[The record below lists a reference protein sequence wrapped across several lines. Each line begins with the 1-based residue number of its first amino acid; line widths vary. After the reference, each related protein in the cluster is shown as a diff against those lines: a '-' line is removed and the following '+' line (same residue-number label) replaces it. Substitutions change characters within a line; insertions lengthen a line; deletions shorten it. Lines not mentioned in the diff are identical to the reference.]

1 MPLSNK
7 LFFDRGSYHNNTRKL
22 VLLGLLVSL
31 ASALHVMEGLIPNPV
46 PIPGA
51 KLGLANII
59 TLITLTL
66 FGLKEGLV
74 VVILRVMMG
83 SLMGG
88 IFLGLGFLLSIS
100 GGVFSLLV
108 MYLLLRHI
116 KGLSIVG
123 VSVGGAASHNL
134 AQVCAAAV
142 LTQTAHLFY
151 FLPVLLL
158 LSVPT
163 GIFTG
168 IAARAVLDCIKP

>member
-1 MPLSNK
+1 MPSSNK
-7 LFFDRGSYHNNTRKL
+7 GFFFNNTRKL
-22 VLLGLLVSL
+22 VLLGILVSL
-31 ASALHVMEGLIPNPV
+31 ASALHVMEGLMPNPV

-74 VVILRVMMG
+74 VVILRIMIG
-83 SLMGG
+83 SLLGG
-88 IFLGLGFLLSIS
+88 SFLGLGFVLSFA

-108 MYLLLRHI
+108 MYLALRLV

-123 VSVGGAASHNL
+123 VSVVGAASHNL
-134 AQVCAAAV
+134 AQVSAAAA
-142 LTQTAHLFY
+142 LTQTTHLFY

-163 GIFTG
+163 GVFTG
-168 IAARAVLDCIKP
+168 IAARMVQNYLSR